1 MGDRHRTAQ
10 AAVSSPTTEGADD
23 QKYRYSGDAPLHAL
37 EQGQPDRVE
46 ATVKLREVWTVR
58 NGRQMADNTSDIAL
72 FNLPVDRK
80 LRACDLV
87 RLTV

>member
-1 MGDRHRTAQ
+1 MPRCTPWNKGNLI
-10 AAVSSPTTEGADD
+10 G
-23 QKYRYSGDAPLHAL
+23 QKPPL
-37 EQGQPDRVE
+37 
-46 ATVKLREVWTVR
+46 KLGEVWAVR

-80 LRACDLV
+80 LRGCDLV